1 MERISR
7 ASKAFHRNS
16 KNLRDSPP
24 PETPTDR
31 SRFGSLRSSRSSR
44 NSTHGGSQDNIKFQI
59 SAPVELIS
67 STNMLSYTSLSLRS
81 PSPTGKSAS
90 SIGYSPLQSQ
100 HQNNFNYPAPAA
112 APTSAAAAA
121 PQRFSQK
128 IQPKVDVVVSP
139 RPSRYQP
146 PSPASTI
153 GDSVKGPLSPELGL
167 AISDVLTPPATPPP
181 DHIPRHSRSSIG
193 KSAGMSIS
201 SRQSGSLQR
210 IRSTSSLSSSIS
222 NGSSHDSYKLENE
235 EASQSSDSRRITST
249 FGTAP
254 SSYKGP
260 QPMPS
265 NARPSNSPTAYNGLS
280 LGSHSSPTTI
290 SPSTMPPP
298 PPRVSAARRSVSNPN
313 LKLGP
318 KRSSSKTNPF
328 AHELAQVS
336 ELAEDMGL
344 DFVDNDVMVRKGLQK
359 FSAQDYLAV
368 IRDVALYPI
377 EFDYEQVSSPIVTS
391 PVVPLVPE
399 RRRKPAVTI
408 PDRRHAIPMPHMISP
423 QPVAGQ
429 SIAVGGWI

>member
-24 PETPTDR
+24 PETPDR

-67 STNMLSYTSLSLRS
+67 STNMLSYTSLALRS
-81 PSPTGKSAS
+81 PSPTGKTAS

-100 HQNNFNYPAPAA
+100 HPNSFNHPA
-112 APTSAAAAA
+112 TAAAAH
-121 PQRFSQK
+121 RVSQK

-153 GDSVKGPLSPELGL
+153 GESVKGPLSPELGL

-222 NGSSHDSYKLENE
+222 NGSSHESYKLENE
-235 EASQSSDSRRITST
+235 EVAQLPDTRRITST
-249 FGTAP
+249 
-254 SSYKGP
+254 SYKGTP
-260 QPMPS
+260 PMPTNS
-265 NARPSNSPTAYNGLS
+265 RSANSPTTAAAYNGLP
-280 LGSHSSPTTI
+280 LGSHSSPTTN
-290 SPSTMPPP
+290 SPATMPPP

-344 DFVDNDVMVRKGLQK
+344 DFVDNDVMVRKKLQK
-359 FSAQDYLAV
+359 FSAKDYLAV
-368 IRDVALYPI
+368 IRSVALYPI
-377 EFDYEQVSSPIVTS
+377 EFDDEQVSSPIVTS

-399 RRRKPAVTI
+399 RRRKPAVAV

>member
-100 HQNNFNYPAPAA
+100 HQNSFNYPAPAA

-193 KSAGMSIS
+193 KSAGI
-201 SRQSGSLQR
+201 
-210 IRSTSSLSSSIS
+210 
-222 NGSSHDSYKLENE
+222 HDSYKLDNE

-254 SSYKGP
+254 SSYKGS
-260 QPMPS
+260 QQMPS

>member
-44 NSTHGGSQDNIKFQI
+44 NSTHGGSQDNIK
-59 SAPVELIS
+59 
-67 STNMLSYTSLSLRS
+67 S

-90 SIGYSPLQSQ
+90 SIGYSPLQSH
-100 HQNNFNYPAPAA
+100 HQNSFNYPMPAA
-112 APTSAAAAA
+112 APTSA
-121 PQRFSQK
+121 PQRMSQK
-128 IQPKVDVVVSP
+128 IQPKVDVFVSP

-193 KSAGMSIS
+193 KSAGMSIP

-235 EASQSSDSRRITST
+235 EASQSPDPRRITSN
-249 FGTAP
+249 FGTTP

-265 NARPSNSPTAYNGLS
+265 NSRPSNSPTAYNGLS

-298 PPRVSAARRSVSNPN
+298 PPRVSAARRSISNPN

-318 KRSSSKTNPF
+318 KRNSSKTNPF

-359 FSAQDYLAV
+359 FSAKDYLDV
-368 IRDVALYPI
+368 IRDVAIYPI
-377 EFDYEQVSSPIVTS
+377 EFDYEQVSSPVVTS

>member
-24 PETPTDR
+24 PDSPDR

-44 NSTHGGSQDNIKFQI
+44 NSAHGGSLDNIKFQI

-67 STNMLSYTSLSLRS
+67 STNMLSYTSLALRS
-81 PSPTGKSAS
+81 PSPTGKTAS

-100 HQNNFNYPAPAA
+100 QNTFD
-112 APTSAAAAA
+112 TAAAA
-121 PQRFSQK
+121 QRASQK
-128 IQPKVDVVVSP
+128 VQPKVDVVVSP

-153 GDSVKGPLSPELGL
+153 GDSAKGPLSPELGL

-181 DHIPRHSRSSIG
+181 DHLPRHSRSSIG
-193 KSAGMSIS
+193 KSAGMSIYN
-201 SRQSGSLQR
+201 RQSGSLQR

-222 NGSSHDSYKLENE
+222 NGSSHESYKLENE
-235 EASQSSDSRRITST
+235 EIGPLPEPRRITSN
-249 FGTAP
+249 FGTVP
-254 SSYKGP
+254 IPYKGP
-260 QPMPS
+260 MQTNS
-265 NARPSNSPTAYNGLS
+265 RSSNSPTTYNGLS
-280 LGSHSSPTTI
+280 INSHSSPTTV

-318 KRSSSKTNPF
+318 KRSSSKSNPF

-359 FSAQDYLAV
+359 FSAKDYLSV
-368 IRDVALYPI
+368 IRDVALYPADL
-377 EFDYEQVSSPIVTS
+377 EYERVYSPVVTS
-391 PVVPLVPE
+391 PVAPLVPE
-399 RRRKPAVTI
+399 RRRKPAVVV
-408 PDRRHAIPMPHMISP
+408 PDRRHVVPMPHMISP
-423 QPVAGQ
+423 KPIAGQ

>member
-24 PETPTDR
+24 PDSPDR
-31 SRFGSLRSSRSSR
+31 SRFGSLRQSARSSR
-44 NSTHGGSQDNIKFQI
+44 TSAHGGSQDSIKFQI

-67 STNMLSYTSLSLRS
+67 STNMLSYTSLALRS
-81 PSPTGKSAS
+81 PSPTGRTAS
-90 SIGYSPLQSQ
+90 SIGYAPSQSQ
-100 HQNNFNYPAPAA
+100 QSN
-112 APTSAAAAA
+112 SAAV
-121 PQRFSQK
+121 PQRVSQK
-128 IQPKVDVVVSP
+128 VQPKVDVLVSP

-146 PSPASTI
+146 PSPASST
-153 GDSVKGPLSPELGL
+153 GDSIKSPLSPELGL

-181 DHIPRHSRSSIG
+181 DHIPRQSRSSVG
-193 KSAGMSIS
+193 KTPVMPTSG
-201 SRQSGSLQR
+201 RHSGSLQR
-210 IRSTSSLSSSIS
+210 IRSTSSLSSSVS
-222 NGSSHDSYKLENE
+222 NGSSHENYKLEGDE
-235 EASQSSDSRRITST
+235 TGQSSDLRRTTST
-249 FGTAP
+249 LGGAP

-260 QPMPS
+260 MQT
-265 NARPSNSPTAYNGLS
+265 SPRSSGSPVYNGLS
-280 LGSHSSPTTI
+280 ISAHSSPTTI

-313 LKLGP
+313 LKVGP
-318 KRSSSKTNPF
+318 KRSASKSNPF

-359 FSAQDYLAV
+359 FSAKDYLAV
-368 IRDVALYPI
+368 IRDVALFPVDF
-377 EFDYEQVSSPIVTS
+377 EDERATPAVTS
-391 PVVPLVPE
+391 PVAPSVPERKRKPAVVVPE
-399 RRRKPAVTI
+399 RRHAV
-408 PDRRHAIPMPHMISP
+408 PMPHMISP

>member
-24 PETPTDR
+24 PDSPDR
-31 SRFGSLRSSRSSR
+31 SRFGSLRQSSRSSR
-44 NSTHGGSQDNIKFQI
+44 TSTHGGSQDSIKFQI

-67 STNMLSYTSLSLRS
+67 STNMLSYTSVALRS
-81 PSPTGKSAS
+81 PSPTGRTAS
-90 SIGYSPLQSQ
+90 SIGYSPMQSPAQSQ
-100 HQNNFNYPAPAA
+100 PSTF
-112 APTSAAAAA
+112 SAAA
-121 PQRFSQK
+121 QRASQK

-181 DHIPRHSRSSIG
+181 DHIPRHSRSSVG
-193 KSAGMSIS
+193 KTAAMPIS
-201 SRQSGSLQR
+201 GRQSGSLQR
-210 IRSTSSLSSSIS
+210 IRSTSSLSSSVS
-222 NGSSHDSYKLENE
+222 NGSSHDSYKLDTDETG
-235 EASQSSDSRRITST
+235 QSPDPRRTTST
-249 FGTAP
+249 FGGAP
-254 SSYKGP
+254 SSYKAP
-260 QPMPS
+260 IPTSTPTS
-265 NARPSNSPTAYNGLS
+265 SRPSNSPTYSGLS
-280 LGSHSSPTTI
+280 LSAHSSPTTI

-313 LKLGP
+313 MKVGP
-318 KRSSSKTNPF
+318 KRSASKSNPF

-359 FSAQDYLAV
+359 FSAKDYLAV
-368 IRDVALYPI
+368 IRDVVLFPI
-377 EFDYEQVSSPIVTS
+377 DFDEEAAPVVTS
-391 PVVPLVPE
+391 PVVPIVPE
-399 RRRKPAVTI
+399 RRRKAVVAA
-408 PDRRHAIPMPHMISP
+408 PERRHAVPMPHMISP